1 MSRSRSLLMGAAV
14 AGAAAVAAAPA
25 PSAASAALPRCHS
38 GGLSASL
45 GRFDAGAGQRDVR
58 LTLRNRS
65 GHTCRTQGW
74 VGMQLRRG
82 GHDVRTNV
90 VREQGPSHRVVL
102 RAGERAVATLH
113 WTVVPAPSEPQ
124 SGACEPTARHVLI
137 TPPDEVGSLRIRWT
151 GGPVCQRGRID
162 ATPLR
167 HR

>member
-1 MSRSRSLLMGAAV
+1 MSRLRSLLIGGAV
-14 AGAAAVAAAPA
+14 AGATALAAAPG
-25 PSAASAALPRCHS
+25 ASAALPRCHT
-38 GGLSASL
+38 GGLAASL
-45 GRFDAGAGQRDVR
+45 GRVDAGAGQRDVR

-102 RAGERAVATLH
+102 RAGERAISSLH
-113 WTVVPAPSEPQ
+113 WTVIPAPSEPQ
-124 SGACEPTARHVLI
+124 SGACEPTARRVLI
-137 TPPDEVGSLRIRWT
+137 TPPDEVSSLRIRWK

-162 ATPLR
+162 VTPLR